1 MVFASLIEY
10 AIVGYYETSPKPEN
24 YNINREIITNIKE
37 TNDKTQ
43 QPVKRKSFA
52 NRLIHTINP
61 ITGKRDPSKIDK
73 SCRWIFPLVFIV
85 FNLFYWSIN
94 IYLNIKYKFKGM
106 ITLKDYSF

>member
-10 AIVGYYETSPKPEN
+10 ATVGYYETSPKPEN
-24 YNINREIITNIKE
+24 YINN
-37 TNDKTQ
+37 NDSNDNTQ
-43 QPVKRKSFA
+43 QPVKDEA
-52 NRLIHTINP
+52 IININP

-106 ITLKDYSF
+106 ITPKDYSV